1 MEKKFL
7 TELLRSTVISPRV
20 LEEWRDKAAQR
31 KGQCD
36 GMLGTLCRG
45 GGFYVSMETARL
57 AGMGA
62 HGSLIRCLLLVW
74 RREKLHFHDSYR
86 LAEQV
91 AL

>member
-36 GMLGTLCRG
+36 GMLGTLRRG
-45 GGFYVSMETARL
+45 GSMFPWKQLDLQAWEHMAVL
-57 AGMGA
+57 SGA
-62 HGSLIRCLLLVW
+62 CYWFGGGKNYIFMTVT
-74 RREKLHFHDSYR
+74 D
-86 LAEQV
+86 
-91 AL
+91 